1 MIDLLR
7 QIILSVTAASLFGA
21 VVLAI
26 APEGAMKE
34 VLRMGTGL
42 ILIVSLVIPMQKYA
56 PQRFREFFPRIETTQ
71 TEDSTQLF
79 QQEMIREIEAETADY
94 AEQLAQQSGI
104 SCQAQVSAQIQ
115 TDNQVVITQ
124 VSLKQE
130 GNADLS
136 QLQQTLAQQL
146 GISADRIFIQ

>member
-56 PQRFREFFPRIETTQ
+56 PQRFREFLPRIETAQ

>member
-56 PQRFREFFPRIETTQ
+56 PQRFREFLPRIETTQ

-146 GISADRIFIQ
+146 GISVDRIFIQ

>member
-42 ILIVSLVIPMQKYA
+42 ILIVSLVIPIQKYA
-56 PQRFREFFPRIETTQ
+56 PQRFREFLPRIETAQ

-124 VSLKQE
+124 ISLKQE
-130 GNADLS
+130 GNVDLS

>member
-26 APEGAMKE
+26 VPEGAMKE

-42 ILIVSLVIPMQKYA
+42 ILIVSLIIPMQKYA
-56 PQRFREFFPRIETTQ
+56 PQRFRDLFPKIETTQ
-71 TEDSTQLF
+71 TEDRTQLF
-79 QQEMIREIEAETADY
+79 QQEMIREIETETADY
-94 AEQLAQQSGI
+94 VEQLAQQSGI

-115 TDNQVVITQ
+115 TNNQVVITQ
-124 VSLKQE
+124 ISLKQE
-130 GNADLS
+130 GDADLS
-136 QLQQTLAQQL
+136 QLRQTLAQQL
-146 GISADRIFIQ
+146 GISADCIFIQ

>member
-56 PQRFREFFPRIETTQ
+56 PQRFREIFPRIETAQ

-146 GISADRIFIQ
+146 GISVDRIFIQ

>member
-56 PQRFREFFPRIETTQ
+56 PQRFREIFPRIETAQ

-124 VSLKQE
+124 ISLKQE

-146 GISADRIFIQ
+146 GISVDRIFIQ

>member
-56 PQRFREFFPRIETTQ
+56 PQRFREFLPRIETTQ
-71 TEDSTQLF
+71 TENSTQLF

-124 VSLKQE
+124 ISLKQE

>member
-26 APEGAMKE
+26 VPEGAMKE

-56 PQRFREFFPRIETTQ
+56 PQRFREFFPRIETAQ

>member
-26 APEGAMKE
+26 VPEGAMKE

-56 PQRFREFFPRIETTQ
+56 PQRFRDFLPRIETTQ
-71 TEDSTQLF
+71 MEDSTQLF

-124 VSLKQE
+124 ISLKQE

>member
-26 APEGAMKE
+26 VPDGAMKE

-42 ILIVSLVIPMQKYA
+42 ILIVSLVIPIQRYA
-56 PQRFREFFPRIETTQ
+56 PQRFRELLPQIKTAQ
-71 TEDSTQLF
+71 TEDSAQLL
-79 QQEMIREIEAETADY
+79 QQEMLREIETETADY
-94 AEQLAQQSGI
+94 AEQLAQSSGI

-115 TDNQVVITQ
+115 EENQVMITR
-124 VSLKQE
+124 VSLRQT

-136 QLQQTLAQQL
+136 PLRQTLAQQL
-146 GISADRIFIQ
+146 GISADCIFIQ

>member
-21 VVLAI
+21 VVLAVV
-26 APEGAMKE
+26 PEGAMKE

-56 PQRFREFFPRIETTQ
+56 PQRFREIFPRIETAQ

-124 VSLKQE
+124 ISLKQE

>member
-56 PQRFREFFPRIETTQ
+56 PQRFREFLPRIETAQ
-71 TEDSTQLF
+71 TKDSTQLF

-115 TDNQVVITQ
+115 MDNQVVITQ
-124 VSLKQE
+124 ISLKQE

>member
-26 APEGAMKE
+26 VPEGAMKE

-56 PQRFREFFPRIETTQ
+56 PQRFRDFLPRIETTQ

-94 AEQLAQQSGI
+94 TEQLAQQSGI

-124 VSLKQE
+124 ISLKQE

>member
-26 APEGAMKE
+26 VPEGAMKE

-56 PQRFREFFPRIETTQ
+56 PQRFRDFLPRIEAAQ

-79 QQEMIREIEAETADY
+79 QKEMIREIEAETADY

-124 VSLKQE
+124 ISLKQE

>member
-26 APEGAMKE
+26 VPESAMKE

-56 PQRFREFFPRIETTQ
+56 PQRFREFLPRIETTQ

-115 TDNQVVITQ
+115 ADNQVVITQ

>member
-56 PQRFREFFPRIETTQ
+56 PQRFREFFLRIETAQ
-71 TEDSTQLF
+71 TKDSTQLF

>member
-26 APEGAMKE
+26 VPEGAMKE

-56 PQRFREFFPRIETTQ
+56 PQRFRDFLPRIEAAQ

-124 VSLKQE
+124 ISLKQE
-130 GNADLS
+130 GDADLS

-146 GISADRIFIQ
+146 GISAGRIFIQ